1 MNKQI
6 KDFPLYTFDPE
17 TDVLTNWR
25 GTKRCVRGRKSFT
38 MKRDGIHLRV
48 TLNRL
53 RYAVEHDCGYDE
65 IPHDFMIKDGDV
77 IQKTDMLQ
85 FAHRK
90 RQEDAADRL
99 ATIDRKVK
107 ELFIMRYVYTTGD
120 MKPAIE
126 YVEGKKNYLLAKAMN
141 RFSISRAY
149 AERLFGEASL
159 IMYGRIESATNSV
172 TELTM
177 TTYGLM
183 GKIRRKLINQREYYE
198 CGEKHRLWSTSPT

>member
-17 TDVLTNWR
+17 TDILTNWR

-38 MKRDGIHLRV
+38 LIRDGIELRV

-65 IPHDFMIKDGDV
+65 IPHDYLIKDGHV
-77 IQKTDMLQ
+77 IQRNDMLQ

-99 ATIDRKVK
+99 ATIDRKMK
-107 ELFIMRYVYTTGD
+107 ELFIMRYVYMTGD
-120 MKPAIE
+120 TKPAIE

-149 AERLFGEASL
+149 AERLFSEASL
-159 IMYGRIESATNSV
+159 IMYARIESAKNSV

-177 TTYGLM
+177 TTYGIM
-183 GKIRRKLINQREYYE
+183 GKVRRKLINQLEYHE
-198 CGEKHRLWSTSPT
+198 CGEKYRLRAANPA

>member
-17 TDVLTNWR
+17 TDILTNWR

-38 MKRDGIHLRV
+38 LIRDGIELRV

-65 IPHDFMIKDGDV
+65 IPHDYLIKDGHV
-77 IQKTDMLQ
+77 IQRTDMLQ

-99 ATIDRKVK
+99 ATIDRKMK

-120 MKPAIE
+120 TKPAIE
-126 YVEGKKNYLLAKAMN
+126 YVEGKKNYLLVKAMN

-149 AERLFGEASL
+149 AERLFSEASL
-159 IMYGRIESATNSV
+159 IMYARIESAKNSV

-177 TTYGLM
+177 TTYGIM
-183 GKIRRKLINQREYYE
+183 GKVRRKLINQLEYHE
-198 CGEKHRLWSTSPT
+198 CGEKYRLRAANPA